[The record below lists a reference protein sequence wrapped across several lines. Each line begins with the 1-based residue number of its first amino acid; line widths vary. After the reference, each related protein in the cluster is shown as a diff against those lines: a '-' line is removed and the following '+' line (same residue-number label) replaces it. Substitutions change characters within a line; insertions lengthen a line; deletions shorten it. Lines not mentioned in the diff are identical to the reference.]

1 MDAKDSQ
8 PNPRNDISLESLH
21 PAEPNADVD
30 VDDKKEIPIT
40 ASAPESPA
48 IANENIDEEE
58 ANPDC
63 DSTQVEDEKLKR
75 RARWALFVMSFFM
88 GDVADG
94 LGPFLGVYLQQRG
107 WEPGLRGM
115 VSTAGGVATII
126 ATGPIGALIDA
137 TKYKRFLVAGCAL
150 LVGVSQGLNLISTH
164 PALVFSTQIVS
175 AVAGTSM
182 MPLLVALTLG
192 ICSPEQEG
200 SNTQNKKNKHS
211 FRVLNGRNQAA
222 NHAGNMVSAG
232 LAGLL
237 GSRFGL
243 KAVFYLVMAFCAT
256 TIGSVFLLPER
267 AVDHAAARGGPA
279 PEHSAG
285 NNGAH
290 QMQERRGIE
299 TQDFAERGD
308 MPPLPQTPIA
318 SPKAS
323 FRRLS
328 LKPKFSYNW
337 IKIFQNNWPLGI
349 VAITI
354 FMFHLGNAAILFLYG
369 QALVAAGEG
378 DPAGTTGLTVIIAQG
393 TMVIVSILSAW
404 ASGRYGYWSAVLLS
418 YSVLPIRAA
427 VAGRVMKSWGVWPVQ
442 VLDGIGAG
450 IQSVAIPGLLA
461 VMMAGTGHVNVTM
474 SIVGGIT
481 RQTGAAISHSLAGWV
496 AQVRSYSFALYLMGV
511 FPFVSVFLWAVFYK
525 ILRPVMDKKPGE
537 NTM

>member
-8 PNPRNDISLESLH
+8 PNPRNDISLHSLH
-21 PAEPNADVD
+21 PTEPNADVD

-40 ASAPESPA
+40 ASAPGPPTV
-48 IANENIDEEE
+48 ANENIDEEE
-58 ANPDC
+58 AQSDR

-75 RARWALFVMSFFM
+75 RARWALFVMSFFV
-88 GDVADG
+88 GDVAEG

-107 WEPGLRGM
+107 WKPGLRGM
-115 VSTAGGVATII
+115 VS
-126 ATGPIGALIDA
+126 
-137 TKYKRFLVAGCAL
+137 
-150 LVGVSQGLNLISTH
+150 VSQGLNLISTH
-164 PALVFSTQIVS
+164 PALVFSTQIAS

-192 ICSPEQEG
+192 ICFPEQKG

-285 NNGAH
+285 NTDAH

-308 MPPLPQTPIA
+308 MPPPPQTPIA

-328 LKPKFSYNW
+328 LKPKFSYSW

-349 VAITI
+349 VAITT
-354 FMFHLGNAAILFLYG
+354 FMFYLGNAAILFLYG

-378 DPAGTTGLTVIIAQG
+378 DPAGTTG
-393 TMVIVSILSAW
+393 
-404 ASGRYGYWSAVLLS
+404 RYGYWSAVLIS

-442 VLDGIGAG
+442 ILDGIGAG

-496 AQVRSYSFALYLMGV
+496 AQVRGYSFALYLMGV
-511 FPFVSVFLWAVFYK
+511 FPLVSVFLWAVYYK
-525 ILRPVMDKKPGE
+525 ILRSVMDKKPGE

>member
-8 PNPRNDISLESLH
+8 PSPRNDISLESLH
-21 PAEPNADVD
+21 PIEPNADGNI
-30 VDDKKEIPIT
+30 DDKKDIPII
-40 ASAPESPA
+40 ASASPPPT
-48 IANENIDEEE
+48 IANVNILDEEDVQLG
-58 ANPDC
+58 PD
-63 DSTQVEDEKLKR
+63 SSQVEDEKLKR

-175 AVAGTSM
+175 AIAGTSM

-192 ICSPEQEG
+192 ICSPDQEG
-200 SNTQNKKNKHS
+200 SNTQKKKSKHS

-237 GSRFGL
+237 GSKFGL
-243 KAVFYLVMAFCAT
+243 NAVFYLVMAFCAI
-256 TIGSVFLLPER
+256 TIASVFLLPER

-279 PEHSAG
+279 PDHSAG
-285 NNGAH
+285 NAH
-290 QMQERRGIE
+290 QIQERGEID
-299 TQDFAERGD
+299 THDFAERGD
-308 MPPLPQTPIA
+308 MPPPQTPIA

-328 LKPKFSYNW
+328 LKPKFAYSW

-418 YSVLPIRAA
+418 YCVLPIRAA
-427 VAGRVMKSWGVWPVQ
+427 VAGRVMKGWGVWPVQ
-442 VLDGIGAG
+442 ILDGIGAG

-496 AQVRSYSFALYLMGV
+496 AQVRGYSFALYLMGV
-511 FPFVSVFLWAVFYK
+511 FPLVSVFLWAVFYK
-525 ILRPVMDKKPGE
+525 ILRPVMDKKVGE
-537 NTM
+537 NNT